1 MSDFTSEPAKRLY
14 RSKHDRMISGVCG
27 GLADYFSIDVILVR
41 ILWIIITLFGG
52 AGLLLYI
59 AGVVI
64 IPDNPDHFD
73 EEGSSTSPMKT
84 DKTVFWGALLIII
97 GIALVFRQMGFF
109 EFFHLFDVPWQ
120 MIWAVLL
127 ILLGAFLLLNRDKIS
142 RKEKDQATT
151 VKPSID
157 EPAEPSDKKQI
168 FRSRE
173 NKMIGGVCAGLAAYF
188 NLDPTLV
195 RLMYVLVSLASV
207 GIGIVVYIV
216 MVLVFPE
223 EPLQSSETG
232 DAVK

>member
-1 MSDFTSEPAKRLY
+1 MSDFSSEPVKRLY

-27 GLADYFSIDVILVR
+27 GLADYFSLDVILVR

-59 AGVVI
+59 AGIVI
-64 IPDNPDHFD
+64 IPDNPDHI
-73 EEGSSTSPMKT
+73 EEEESSPNPKRT

-97 GIALVFRQMGFF
+97 GIALIFRQMGFF
-109 EFFHLFDVPWQ
+109 DYFQMFDIPWQ
-120 MIWAVLL
+120 MIWAILL
-127 ILLGAFLLLNRDKIS
+127 ILLGAFLLLNRDKLNTRTNNAHS
-142 RKEKDQATT
+142 D
-151 VKPSID
+151 VKSS
-157 EPAEPSDKKQI
+157 ASEPSEPNDKRQI
-168 FRSRE
+168 FRSRD
-173 NKMIGGVCAGLAAYF
+173 NKMISGVCAGLADYF

-223 EPLQSSETG
+223 EPINTV
-232 DAVK
+232 DAEDVVK